1 MTTIRKIQEVA
12 NDIRLTNGNLRQRII
27 DNTLGRG
34 KELGLRLS
42 HINTTNGNDNDFT
55 FVRSDWAKLEANLDG
70 TNYTLTALHDD
81 GYYTQ
86 IANGALRSND
96 DYVEMLRVITDWA
109 KDEDQMTAEMFV
121 GAVNDRHMPA
131 ALHTLAEAVEKRLD
145 ADKASAIFRDA
156 IQKLPNC

>member
-42 HINTTNGNDNDFT
+42 HVNTTNGNDNDFT

-70 TNYTLTALHDD
+70 TNYTLTARHDD
-81 GYYTQ
+81 GYPQ
-86 IANGALRSND
+86 IANGSLHTHD
-96 DYVEMLRVITDWA
+96 DFVEMLRVITDWA
-109 KDEDQMTAEMFV
+109 KAEDQLTVETFV
-121 GAVNDRHMPA
+121 DAVDSNRMPD
-131 ALHTLAEAVEKRLD
+131 ALHTLAKAVEKHLG
-145 ADKASAIFRDA
+145 ADKASAIFRDV